1 MNANT
6 SDNDWNP
13 ETYARFRDLRLRP
26 ALDLLLAV
34 RSVGGGDVIDLGC
47 GTGAM
52 GARLRERF
60 SGHRVIGVDSSP
72 AMLAKAEETGAY
84 DELIE
89 TDIEDWRCKNAG
101 LIFSNAALHW
111 LGDHDTLFPHLA
123 GMLAQGG
130 TLAVQMPH
138 QNNAPSHR
146 VWRDLAAELA
156 EDEHASAQGPG
167 VAFPAH
173 YFRLLSGF
181 GALSIWETEYYQ
193 LLAAEAGAHPVR
205 RFTESTYA
213 RPILSSLDEEQRRAL
228 VARYEDVME
237 KAYPRGED
245 GTVLFPFKRMFF
257 TLTV

>member
-1 MNANT
+1 LSVRA

-13 ETYARFRDLRLRP
+13 ETYARFRDLRMRP

-47 GTGAM
+47 GAGAM

-60 SGHRVIGVDSSP
+60 SGHRIIGVDSSP
-72 AMLAKAEETGAY
+72 AMLAKAGETLAY
-84 DELIE
+84 DDLIE
-89 TDIEDWRCKNAG
+89 TDIADWDCANAG

-111 LGDHDTLFPHLA
+111 LGDHDSLFPRLG
-123 GMLAQGG
+123 GMLTQGG

-146 VWRDLAAELA
+146 VWRDLAAEMTG
-156 EDEHASAQGPG
+156 DESTGAKGPG

-213 RPILSSLDEEQRRAL
+213 RPILAGLDQEQREAL
-228 VARYEDVME
+228 VARYEEVME
-237 KAYPRGED
+237 KAYPRSAD

>member
-1 MNANT
+1 MSANT
-6 SDNDWNP
+6 PDSDWNP

-34 RSVGGGDVIDLGC
+34 RSVGGGDVVDLGC
-47 GTGAM
+47 GAGAM

-60 SGHRVIGVDSSP
+60 SGHRIIGVDSSP

-89 TDIEDWRCKNAG
+89 TDIADWRCASAG

-111 LGDHDTLFPHLA
+111 LGDHDTLFPRLA

-146 VWRDLAAELA
+146 VWRDLAAELTEGERA
-156 EDEHASAQGPG
+156 PEKGPG

-193 LLAAEAGAHPVR
+193 LLAAEPGAHPVR

-213 RPILSSLDEEQRRAL
+213 RPILAGLGQEQREAL
-228 VARYEDVME
+228 VKRYEEVME
-237 KAYPRGED
+237 KAYPRGKD